1 MSSQQF
7 TSIDPGNVPGGLF
20 WTVLV
25 SDDNVHVDLDDGTA
39 VMQVSNLAT
48 LDFQNI
54 QNDLLHGPAIP
65 TTVSFTVQ
73 WSGLRDRDLVR
84 IPLLSDGS
92 PGFIARLAQ
101 STSSGATVA
110 WSADEPTAVVNG
122 VKGVHYGADAG
133 AAVAVLYAGLGRE
146 RNGVFFRQGR
156 KHREHEDEDE
166 EGHDVS

>member
-25 SDDNVHVDLDDGTA
+25 SDDTVHVDLDDGTA

-48 LDFQNI
+48 TDFQNNL
-54 QNDLLHGPAIP
+54 NDLLHGPAIP
-65 TTVSFTVQ
+65 TTVSFTVR

-101 STSSGATVA
+101 STTSGVTVV

-122 VKGVHYGADAG
+122 VTGAHYGADAG
-133 AAVAVLYAGLGRE
+133 AAVKVLYAGLGCE
-146 RNGVFFRQGR
+146 RNGVFFGQE
-156 KHREHEDEDE
+156 KEDED
-166 EGHDVS
+166 

>member
-25 SDDNVHVDLDDGTA
+25 SDDTVHVDLDDGTA

-48 LDFQNI
+48 ADFQNNL
-54 QNDLLHGPAIP
+54 NDLLHGPAIP
-65 TTVSFTVQ
+65 TTVSFTVR
-73 WSGLRDRDLVR
+73 WSGLRDRELVR

-92 PGFIARLAQ
+92 PGFIAHLAQ
-101 STSSGATVA
+101 STTSGVTVV

-122 VKGVHYGADAG
+122 VTGAHYGADAG
-133 AAVAVLYAGLGRE
+133 AAVTVLYAGLGCE
-146 RNGVFFRQGR
+146 RNGVFLGQG
-156 KHREHEDEDE
+156 KEDED
-166 EGHDVS
+166 